1 MAKRQSKKIS
11 TEEGVMGMS
20 GFFGGLGTLL
30 EKLGE
35 LAETG
40 DELRKTGEI
49 RGKDDKLR
57 GVFGFNIKVG
67 LGNEGL
73 KIEPFGN
80 VRKDKETGRPV
91 VHEVREP
98 MVDVFDEQDHVLLVA
113 EMPGVADKDVS
124 VEIKDDI
131 VVIAA
136 ARGDTKYRKEVL
148 LPRSFTAA
156 QMSHTCRN
164 GILEIKLAKGSKE
177 KPRHD

>member
-11 TEEGVMGMS
+11 TEEGVMGLS

-35 LAETG
+35 LSETG
-40 DELRKTGEI
+40 GELHKTGEI
-49 RGKDDKLR
+49 RGKDDRLR
-57 GVFGFNIKVG
+57 GVFGVNIKVG
-67 LGNEGL
+67 LGDEGV

-113 EMPGVADKDVS
+113 EMPGVSETDVH
-124 VEIKDDI
+124 VELKDDI
-131 VVIAA
+131 LTLAA

-148 LPRSFTAA
+148 LPRAFTAA
-156 QMSHTCRN
+156 QMTHICRN
-164 GILEIKLAKGSKE
+164 GILKVKLIK
-177 KPRHD
+177 

>member
-1 MAKRQSKKIS
+1 MAKRQSRKVS
-11 TEEGVMGMS
+11 TEEGLMGPS

-40 DELRKTGEI
+40 GELRKTGEI

-57 GVFGFNIKVG
+57 GIFGFNIKVG
-67 LGNEGL
+67 LDNEGL

-113 EMPGVADKDVS
+113 EMPGVSETDVRI
-124 VEIKDDI
+124 ELEGDI
-131 VVIAA
+131 LTLSAA
-136 ARGDTKYRKEVL
+136 KGDTKYRKEVL
-148 LPRSFTAA
+148 LPRSFTAT

-164 GILEIKLAKGSKE
+164 GVLEVKLTK
-177 KPRHD
+177 

>member
-1 MAKRQSKKIS
+1 MAKRQSRKVAP
-11 TEEGVMGMS
+11 EEGVAGLS

-40 DELRKTGEI
+40 GELRKTGEI

-67 LGNEGL
+67 LGDEGI

-113 EMPGVADKDVS
+113 EMPGVSETDVRI
-124 VEIKDDI
+124 ELKDDI
-131 VVIAA
+131 LTLSAA
-136 ARGDTKYRKEVL
+136 KGDTKYSKEVL
-148 LPRSFTAA
+148 LPQAFTAA

-164 GILEIKLAKGSKE
+164 GILKVKLTK
-177 KPRHD
+177 

>member
-30 EKLGE
+30 EKIGE

-40 DELRKTGEI
+40 GELQKTGEI

-67 LGNEGL
+67 LGDEGL

-113 EMPGVADKDVS
+113 EMPGVSETDVHI
-124 VEIKDDI
+124 ELKDDI
-131 VVIAA
+131 LTLSA
-136 ARGDTKYRKEVL
+136 ARGDTKYSKEVL
-148 LPRSFTAA
+148 LPHAFTAA

-164 GILEIKLAKGSKE
+164 GILKVKLTK
-177 KPRHD
+177 

>member
-1 MAKRQSKKIS
+1 
-11 TEEGVMGMS
+11 MGMS

-67 LGNEGL
+67 LGDEGL

-113 EMPGVADKDVS
+113 EMPGVSETDVHI
-124 VEIKDDI
+124 ELKDDI
-131 VVIAA
+131 LTIAA

-148 LPRSFTAA
+148 LPQAFTAA

-164 GILEIKLAKGSKE
+164 GILKVKLTK
-177 KPRHD
+177 

>member
-1 MAKRQSKKIS
+1 MGKRPSRKVA
-11 TEEGVMGMS
+11 TEEGFSKTGL
-20 GFFGGLGTLL
+20 GGLFGGLGTLL

-40 DELRKTGEI
+40 GELRKTGEI

-67 LGNEGL
+67 LGDEGIQ
-73 KIEPFGN
+73 IEPFGN

-98 MVDVFDEQDHVLLVA
+98 MVDLFDEERHVLLVA
-113 EMPGVADKDVS
+113 EMPGVSEGDVHI
-124 VEIKDDI
+124 ELEGDI
-131 VVIAA
+131 LTLSAA
-136 ARGDTKYRKEVL
+136 KGDTKYRKEVL
-148 LPRSFTAA
+148 LPQAFTAT

-164 GILEIKLAKGSKE
+164 GILEVKLTK
-177 KPRHD
+177 

>member
-1 MAKRQSKKIS
+1 MAKRASKKVA
-11 TEEGVMGMS
+11 TEEGFTGLS
-20 GFFGGLGTLL
+20 GLFGGLGTLL

-40 DELRKTGEI
+40 GEIKKSGEI
-49 RGKDDKLR
+49 RGSDGRLR

-67 LGNEGL
+67 LGDEGL
-73 KIEPFGN
+73 KVEPFGN
-80 VRKDKETGRPV
+80 VRKDKDTGRPV

-98 MVDVFDEQDHVLLVA
+98 MVDLFDEHDHVLLVA
-113 EMPGVADKDVS
+113 EMPGVSEKDVT
-124 VEIKDDI
+124 VELKDDI

-136 ARGDTKYRKEVL
+136 AHADKKYRKEVL

-156 QMSHTCRN
+156 QMSHTCHN
-164 GILEIKLAKGSKE
+164 GILEIRLAKAGKE

>member
-1 MAKRQSKKIS
+1 MAKRRSKKVS
-11 TEEGVMGMS
+11 TEEGVMGLS
-20 GFFGGLGTLL
+20 GFFGGLGAVL

-35 LAETG
+35 LAEEG
-40 DELRKTGEI
+40 GELHKTGEI
-49 RGKDDKLR
+49 HGKDDKLR

-67 LGNEGL
+67 LGDEGI

-113 EMPGVADKDVS
+113 EMPGVSEGDVRI
-124 VEIKDDI
+124 ELKDDI
-131 VVIAA
+131 LTISAA
-136 ARGDTKYRKEVL
+136 KGDKKYRKEVL
-148 LPRSFTAA
+148 LPQAFAAA

-164 GILEIKLAKGSKE
+164 GVLEVKLTK
-177 KPRHD
+177 

>member
-1 MAKRQSKKIS
+1 MVKRQSRKVS
-11 TEEGVMGMS
+11 TEEPVMGLS

-40 DELRKTGEI
+40 GELRKTGEI

-67 LGNEGL
+67 LGDEGI

-91 VHEVREP
+91 VQEVREP
-98 MVDVFDEQDHVLLVA
+98 MVDVFDEDDHVLVVA
-113 EMPGVADKDVS
+113 EMPGIGEKDFRI
-124 VEIKDDI
+124 ELKDDI
-131 VVIAA
+131 LTLSATQ
-136 ARGDTKYRKEVL
+136 GDKKYHKEVL
-148 LPRSFTAA
+148 LPRSFTPG
-156 QMSHTCRN
+156 QMSHTCHN
-164 GILEIKLAKGSKE
+164 GILRVTLTK
-177 KPRHD
+177 